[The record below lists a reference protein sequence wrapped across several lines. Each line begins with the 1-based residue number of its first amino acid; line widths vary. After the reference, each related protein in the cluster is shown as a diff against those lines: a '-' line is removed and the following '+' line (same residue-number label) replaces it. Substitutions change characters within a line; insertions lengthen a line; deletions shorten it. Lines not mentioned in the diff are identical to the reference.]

1 MNRSQIRWTR
11 SILLAGVT
19 LLLGSSV
26 QAAGF
31 GAYLEYARAG
41 GYLED
46 DPYRF
51 DYSTNKFGVGFAF
64 DTNVAKN
71 GLFNYRLN
79 LGYQHSW
86 REYDSGFEEAYNG
99 FTMNH
104 AFGFALYRG
113 PGMRLWLG
121 PALRL
126 SADVLHEDLA
136 DRSVV
141 NLSIGA
147 GPQLGLNLHAGQRI
161 SIAFSAAYQ
170 YLYVGQVHSY
180 DNYTSADT
188 YDGGQHLGSLN
199 LTFLFR
205 TKGDLYKARPRAA
218 EQDSSP
224 Q

>member
-1 MNRSQIRWTR
+1 MNRSQIHWSRY
-11 SILLAGVT
+11 ILLVGAALLLAG
-19 LLLGSSV
+19 SV

-31 GAYLEYARAG
+31 GAYLEYAPAG
-41 GYLED
+41 GYVED
-46 DPYRF
+46 GPYRM
-51 DYSTNKFGVGFAF
+51 DYSTNKVGVGFAF

-71 GLFNYRLN
+71 SLFNYRLN

-86 REYDSGFEEAYNG
+86 REYDFGIEEAYNG

-104 AFGFALYRG
+104 AFGFALYRS
-113 PGMRLWLG
+113 PSWRLWLG

-126 SADVLHEDLA
+126 SADVLHEDRIA
-136 DRSVV
+136 GRVV

-147 GPQLGLNLHAGQRI
+147 GPQLGLNVHTGKHVSL
-161 SIAFSAAYQ
+161 AFSAAYQ
-170 YLYVGQVHSY
+170 YLYAGLVHSY
-180 DNYTSADT
+180 DNYSDTDT

-205 TKGDLYKARPRAA
+205 TKSDLYKARPRAA
-218 EQDSSP
+218 AADSSA